1 MAKPSITS
9 INTATDT
16 FQSWVD
22 STNVLISIMQTE
34 AITASVSGDTTG
46 TVGAP
51 LSAQLIGT
59 FTANNV
65 IASDILRTDNIAGK
79 VGSLQIAINDPVV
92 INSNV
97 TNVATFNSTVGPRN
111 LFAGPSTNWSIGFEN
126 ISTSNFT
133 ITTGVGATKLTLTPT
148 GDLTIL
154 GTISG
159 TQFTGNAATA
169 TKLENPVT
177 INGVPFD
184 GSQNITFGSSTSG
197 TLVRGTYLTGANFNG
212 AVSTTWAVDA
222 TSVNTPSKI
231 VARDNVG
238 NFSAGTITASFVGTL
253 TGNASTASTLQTSR
267 TINGESFNGSSN
279 ISVPVSVQSVTSS
292 INCHVLFTGAQGS
305 GNQPA
310 FSNPSFR
317 FNPFNGRLTTTEL
330 LTSSDIALK
339 EDVST
344 IANALDKVNSLRG
357 VNFTWKNTKE
367 KSIGLIAQEVE
378 NIIPEIVD
386 STGMFKT
393 MSYNNLVALLVEAI
407 KELDRKISSSENK

>member
-1 MAKPSITS
+1 MAKPSIAN
-9 INTATDT
+9 INTASDT
-16 FQSWVD
+16 FQSWVNA
-22 STNVLISIMQTE
+22 TNVIIDIMKTE
-34 AITASVSGDTTG
+34 AITASISGDTTG
-46 TVGAP
+46 TTGAP
-51 LSAQLIGT
+51 MSAQLIGT
-59 FTANNV
+59 FTANNM
-65 IASDILRTDNIAGK
+65 IASDILRTDNMAAK
-79 VGSLQIAINDPVV
+79 VGSSQITINDPVL

-97 TNVATFNSTVGPRN
+97 TNVATFNSSVGPRS
-111 LFAGPSTNWSIGFEN
+111 LFAGPATNWSIGFEDITTN
-126 ISTSNFT
+126 NFT
-133 ITTGVGATKLTLTPT
+133 ITTGVGANKLTLSPT
-148 GDLTIL
+148 GDLSVV
-154 GTISG
+154 GNVSG
-159 TQFTGNAATA
+159 IEFIGNATTA
-169 TKLENPVT
+169 TRLENPVN

-184 GSQNITFGSSTSG
+184 GSQDITFGSSTSG

-212 AVSTTWAVDA
+212 ATSTTWAVDA
-222 TSVNTPSKI
+222 TSTSTPSKV
-231 VARDNVG
+231 VARDNLG
-238 NFSAGTITASFVGTL
+238 NFSAGTITSSLIGDVTGRADTATTL
-253 TGNASTASTLQTSR
+253 HTAR

-279 ISVPVSVQSVTSS
+279 ISIPVAVQSVTSS
-292 INCHVLFTGAQGS
+292 INCHVLFTGAIGS

-310 FSNPSFR
+310 FSNSSFR

-378 NIIPEIVD
+378 NVIPEVVD